1 MKKNKYALYFLLL
14 SLFLLVFAG
23 CGGGGGSSTGIGGYS
38 IISTGSVTLA
48 WDAPTTNEDGT
59 DLVDLAGYNIYYYP
73 QESPYSA
80 QSVQID
86 NAFTSASVSGL
97 TPGTWCFVTRVY
109 DYSGNESTD
118 SNVICA
124 DVSA

>member
-1 MKKNKYALYFLLL
+1 MKKNIYAINFLIM
-14 SLFLLVFAG
+14 LLVILFFAG
-23 CGGGGGSSTGIGGYS
+23 CGGGGGNTTGIAGYS
-38 IISTGSVTLA
+38 IISTGSVTLY
-48 WDAPTTNEDGT
+48 WDTPTTNEDGS

>member
-1 MKKNKYALYFLLL
+1 MKRNSYAINFLLML
-14 SLFLLVFAG
+14 LLILVFAG
-23 CGGGGGSSTGIGGYS
+23 CGGGGGGTTEIGGFS
-38 IISTGSVTLA
+38 IISTGSVTLT

-97 TPGTWCFVTRVY
+97 APGTWCFVTTVY